1 MCLCFSSGMKN
12 FLPTSIKTKMPVEVI
27 APPRGECGEGGPPG
41 DPPPEVPVLGWEVE
55 RAGCASGCR
64 PPAGAPRPEPFLG
77 RERAEVSQA
86 GAGWG
91 GREPCSLTCSHQE
104 LKLLPLIAYVS
115 EVSGCTHANHII
127 LATDTKASQEGQ
139 TPVPTRCMHK
149 HRESS
154 GWPAAC
160 LSP

>member
-1 MCLCFSSGMKN
+1 ML
-12 FLPTSIKTKMPVEVI
+12 L
-27 APPRGECGEGGPPG
+27 A
-41 DPPPEVPVLGWEVE
+41 
-55 RAGCASGCR
+55 AGR
-64 PPAGAPRPEPFLG
+64 RQGAPGPEPFLG

-104 LKLLPLIAYVS
+104 LKLLPLIAHVS
-115 EVSGCTHANHII
+115 EVSVNTPMTNYIV

-139 TPVPTRCMHK
+139 APVPTRCVHE